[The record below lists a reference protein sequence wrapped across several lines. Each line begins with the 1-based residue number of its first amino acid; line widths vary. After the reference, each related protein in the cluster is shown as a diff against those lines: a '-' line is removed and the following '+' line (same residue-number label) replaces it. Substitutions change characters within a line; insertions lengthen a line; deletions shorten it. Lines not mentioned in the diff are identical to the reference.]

1 MIKKTKV
8 SNVTTKS
15 TKSKRGGRRPGSG
28 RKPGTPN
35 RLTFELKKAASAYG
49 EEALSKLLSIMRD
62 EETPP
67 NVAVAAC
74 KEVLDRGFGR
84 PAITID
90 APEINLN
97 VFPPKEE
104 LDAIYNKALAEAAE
118 MEAKLVGRRERL
130 GIVINH
136 GEID

>member
-1 MIKKTKV
+1 MI
-8 SNVTTKS
+8 SKS
-15 TKSKRGGRRPGSG
+15 IKSKRGGRRPGSG

-35 RLTFELKKAASAYG
+35 KLTFELKKAAAAYG
-49 EEALSKLLSIMRD
+49 EEALNTLITIMRN

-74 KEVLDRGFGR
+74 REILDRGFGK

-90 APEINLN
+90 AQEINVN

-104 LDAIYNKALAEAAE
+104 LDALYEKALAEAAE

-130 GIVINH
+130 DIVIDH